1 MPKRTTYFFEKV
13 VLIISKLT
21 EICCC
26 CSQLQVSGCQKGVIF
41 GQSSKCPKMPLSPHL
56 PKQNQLVT
64 GDGIKD
70 LILLPRTNVKKCALR
85 CYFAYYCQID
95 VKSGKH
101 VLQLLLVF
109 FLQSSKTYL
118 AVLVTSSLSQHQRQ
132 EVLFKIVSRLASK
145 RSLHL

>member
-1 MPKRTTYFFEKV
+1 MATPLFRLLLLHFVMFLGALLFWNCALKSNVTKNAQEETTYFFEKV

-70 LILLPRTNVKKCALR
+70 LILLPRTNVKKCASLPFR
-85 CYFAYYCQID
+85 
-95 VKSGKH
+95 
-101 VLQLLLVF
+101 LLL
-109 FLQSSKTYL
+109 LE
-118 AVLVTSSLSQHQRQ
+118 RC
-132 EVLFKIVSRLASK
+132 
-145 RSLHL
+145 